1 MTMKNA
7 NTGPGLGSELQ
18 TRVVGRAQNGLQ
30 AVLSGVG
37 RTLREE
43 TVQWLG
49 VFNFQL
55 RSKRIQKGWSIT
67 RKEEMVGSHGDGER
81 PTPAHVQMRMVPVL
95 ALHREAERCLCCSPA
110 PCDYQL
116 THRKLVR
123 CIRLSTPNQDITCGY
138 TSILG
143 FSAYQKAHVWIHQAT
158 KNLATVSPC
167 TLLKPTVTYRRPP
180 VNTTCPTVHGLPLLS
195 DITYISTA

>member
-1 MTMKNA
+1 MTMKNV

-55 RSKRIQKGWSIT
+55 RSKRIQKGWSVT
-67 RKEEMVGSHGDGER
+67 RKEEMVGGHGDGER
-81 PTPAHVQMRMVPVL
+81 PTPAHVQMHMVPVL
-95 ALHREAERCLCCSPA
+95 ALHREAER
-110 PCDYQL
+110 
-116 THRKLVR
+116 VR
-123 CIRLSTPNQDITCGY
+123 CIRLSIPDQDITCGY